1 MFFVYRLNSDF
12 KSFVYYCLL
21 HDYSVYPFTV
31 VLYASLISFRLTIV
45 KVRNKLL
52 SDTFMDFDTTV

>member
-31 VLYASLISFRLTIV
+31 VLYASLISLWLTNCESQKQAAI
-45 KVRNKLL
+45 RYFYGL
-52 SDTFMDFDTTV
+52 